1 MLNSLALLASADS
14 DDLDVR
20 IALAERSLALGD
32 SKQARKWAEDCLVID
47 TYNIRAYDVL
57 AKTLIKLELWQ
68 DARKTCLTMLKLE
81 SVNESDVRKMLTD
94 IEAKLK
100 PKN

>member
-1 MLNSLALLASADS
+1 
-14 DDLDVR
+14 
-20 IALAERSLALGD
+20 
-32 SKQARKWAEDCLVID
+32 
-47 TYNIRAYDVL
+47 
-57 AKTLIKLELWQ
+57 
-68 DARKTCLTMLKLE
+68 MLKLE